1 MQLISKDNTTIAN
14 SFFAS
19 GNRYSTRF
27 CFSIS
32 SQGDKKRRDFIR
44 NITYVPKLDI
54 FISSSEKGVVS
65 QWSSKVQTVYLSK
78 CFGIWH
84 VFFNFV
90 IKILG
95 FIFTVSLASLCWYKC
110 KIKIFVLYW
119 SHQFLTSFSEAY
131 ISLSLSSFQ
140 FKDTSWITGCDYC
153 PGLRKIIVS
162 IRRGLKISSE
172 PGNLLI

>member
-1 MQLISKDNTTIAN
+1 MAFDCLGFKRAYNLQIISKDNTTIAN

-65 QWSSKVQTVYLSK
+65 QWSSKVQTVDQNVLE
-78 CFGIWH
+78 FDM
-84 VFFNFV
+84 FFF
-90 IKILG
+90 IL
-95 FIFTVSLASLCWYKC
+95 
-110 KIKIFVLYW
+110 
-119 SHQFLTSFSEAY
+119 
-131 ISLSLSSFQ
+131 
-140 FKDTSWITGCDYC
+140 
-153 PGLRKIIVS
+153 
-162 IRRGLKISSE
+162 
-172 PGNLLI
+172 